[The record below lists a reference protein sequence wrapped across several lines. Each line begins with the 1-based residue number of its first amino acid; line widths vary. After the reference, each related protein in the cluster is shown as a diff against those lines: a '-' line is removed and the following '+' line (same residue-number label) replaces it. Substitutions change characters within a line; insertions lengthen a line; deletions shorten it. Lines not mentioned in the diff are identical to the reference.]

1 VSRWPNAG
9 VAIAQERKSVS
20 LAVSPAGGSHGSG
33 GAIVTV
39 ITRTSDTEAPHVA
52 DVVLEIRDMA
62 KSFGPVRALKRM
74 NLTVR
79 RGRVHTLLGENG
91 AGKSTLMKI
100 LAGVFTPTSG
110 TIVLSGKPYI
120 PHNPRDA
127 RAHGISIVF
136 QELSLCRNLS
146 VAENIF
152 ASHEPSHLGFIR
164 DRELNGAAE
173 QLIRDLG
180 LPVDVRAKV
189 GDLSIAQRQLVEI
202 AKGLSLPA
210 DVVILDEP
218 TSSLS
223 DSEAEILFT
232 IIDRLKSQGKAVI
245 YISHRMEEIM
255 RLSDDITVMRDGE
268 YVTTTEKNKTSIDR
282 LIALMVGREMND
294 IYPPRVAARPSA
306 ETPPVLAT
314 QNLTV
319 SGKFEDVSIDVK
331 PGEVVGL
338 FGLVGSGRS
347 DIMKAL
353 FGMYRPQGEILL
365 DGKQLALASASDAIR
380 NGIAFVT
387 ENRKEEGLVLPHSV
401 ERNINMVALGQLA
414 GPLGLMRASAEREAA
429 RSEVKRLAIKTAS
442 IDTSAGSLSG
452 GNQQKIVLAKWLQIK
467 PRVLIL
473 DEPTRGVDVGAKFEI
488 YRIIREL
495 AANGAAILMVSSE
508 LPEVLGMSDRVVVM
522 HEGNWLS
529 ATLDA
534 GGATH
539 PKRS

>member
-1 VSRWPNAG
+1 MTAISQNAG
-9 VAIAQERKSVS
+9 N
-20 LAVSPAGGSHGSG
+20 
-33 GAIVTV
+33 
-39 ITRTSDTEAPHVA
+39 APHA
-52 DVVLEIRDMA
+52 PALNLGGDVVLEIHDIA
-62 KSFGPVRALKRM
+62 KSFGPVAALKRM

-100 LAGVFTPTSG
+100 LAGVFTPTAGS
-110 TIVLSGKPYI
+110 IVLNGKAYSPR
-120 PHNPRDA
+120 NPRDA

-136 QELSLCRNLS
+136 QELSLSRNLS

-152 ASHEPSHLGFIR
+152 ASHEPSRFGFIR
-164 DRELNGAAE
+164 DRALNAAAE
-173 QLIRDLG
+173 RLIRELG

-232 IIDRLKSQGKAVI
+232 IIERLKSQGKAVI

-268 YVTTTEKNKTSIDR
+268 YVTTTEKSETSIDR
-282 LIALMVGREMND
+282 LITLMVGRAMND
-294 IYPPRVAARPSA
+294 IYPPREAPRPSA
-306 ETPPVLAT
+306 DTPPVLAT
-314 QNLTV
+314 KNL
-319 SGKFEDVSIDVK
+319 SFAGKFRDVSIDVK

-347 DIMKAL
+347 DVMKAL
-353 FGMYRPQGEILL
+353 FGMYKPEGEIRL
-365 DGKQLALASASDAIR
+365 DGKPVTFRSAAQAIR
-380 NGIAFVT
+380 SGIAFVT
-387 ENRKEEGLVLPHSV
+387 ENRKEEGLVLLHSV
-401 ERNINMVALGQLA
+401 ERNINMAGLGQLS

-429 RSEVKRLAIKTAS
+429 RAEVKRLAIKTAS

-495 AANGAAILMVSSE
+495 AANGTAILMVSSE
-508 LPEVLGMSDRVVVM
+508 LPEVLGLSDRVVVM
-522 HEGNWLS
+522 HNKTVAAVLEADGLTPETVMTY
-529 ATLDA
+529 AA
-534 GGATH
+534 GIHA
-539 PKRS
+539 